1 MAMVIPL
8 LDSLLVVL
16 ILLNL
21 FVLGT
26 SRIRGVI
33 QALAAQGLLLGLMP
47 LLVHDSIGP
56 RVIVVSLCTVSLK
69 SVVIPGMLGRAM
81 RDLSITRE
89 VEPLI
94 SLRVSM
100 VLGALGTG
108 LALAF
113 AGWLPLSEI
122 HLGTLLIP
130 ASLSTVW
137 AGFLVLT
144 TRRKAIS
151 QVLGYLLLENGV
163 FIFGLLLLEPLPMM
177 VEMGV
182 LLDLFVGV
190 FIMGIILN
198 RISREFSDITPEAFK
213 E

>member
-69 SVVIPGMLGRAM
+69 SAVIPGMLGRAM

-151 QVLGYLLLENGV
+151 QVLGYLLLE
-163 FIFGLLLLEPLPMM
+163 PLPMM